1 LLKNNKFFKNK
12 KIIVK
17 SLLNIILMKYKLG
30 YSIIANNLLK
40 VTDTIE
46 KLNFVDFL
54 HVDIMDGNFVDELT
68 IGPQYVHNL
77 IELISEKNL
86 IKQYLDVHLM
96 VNNPINYI
104 DKLPNVNSII
114 FQVENLNNYQ
124 ILEIINSIK
133 AKNSKC
139 GISISPN
146 TSIDN
151 LINYLNLIDIVQI
164 MTVEPGK
171 CGQKLIKSTLTKIYN
186 IRNINSQIIIQVDG
200 GINKNNIIELLNMGA
215 NSFIC
220 GSSMMKDGL
229 EMKSILDK
237 YFIEYINDKKAC

>member
-1 LLKNNKFFKNK
+1 
-12 KIIVK
+12 
-17 SLLNIILMKYKLG
+17 MKYKLG

-40 VTDTIE
+40 ITDTIK

-54 HVDIMDGNFVDELT
+54 HIDIMDGNFVNELT
-68 IGPQYVHNL
+68 IGPQYLHNL
-77 IELISEKNL
+77 IELISEENL
-86 IKQYLDVHLM
+86 TKKYLDVHLM

-104 DKLPNVNSII
+104 DKLPNVDSII
-114 FQVENLNNYQ
+114 FQIENLNNCQ
-124 ILEIINSIK
+124 ILETIKSVK

-151 LINYLNLIDIVQI
+151 LIDYLHLIDIVQI

-171 CGQKLIKSTLTKIYN
+171 CGQKLIKSTLSKIFH

-200 GINKNNIIELLNMGA
+200 GINKNNINEILNKGA

-220 GSSMMKDGL
+220 GSSMIKDGL
-229 EMKSILDK
+229 EMKDILEK
-237 YFIEYINDKKAC
+237 MEHS

>member
-1 LLKNNKFFKNK
+1 
-12 KIIVK
+12 
-17 SLLNIILMKYKLG
+17 MKYKLG

-40 VTDTIE
+40 ITDTIE
-46 KLNFVDFL
+46 KLNFIDFL
-54 HVDIMDGNFVDELT
+54 HIDIMDGNFVNELT

-77 IELISEKNL
+77 IDIISEKNL
-86 IKQYLDVHLM
+86 TKQILDVHLM

-104 DKLPNVNSII
+104 NKLPDVNSII
-114 FQVENLNNYQ
+114 FQIENLNNYQ
-124 ILEIINSIK
+124 ILEIIDTIK

-146 TSIDN
+146 TSIENIID
-151 LINYLNLIDIVQI
+151 YLKLIDIVQI

-171 CGQKLIKSTLTKIYN
+171 CGQKLIKSTLTKIYD
-186 IRNINSQIIIQVDG
+186 IRNINSQITIQVDG
-200 GINKNNIIELLNMGA
+200 GINKNNLTELLKKGA

-229 EMKSILDK
+229 EMKSILDN
-237 YFIEYINDKKAC
+237 FNHF